1 VAVGLLSFSLV
12 AILGLLSATTR
23 SATDV
28 ADAQGLASLGAS
40 ILDEVER
47 LKVSTGLAGLAAL
60 VPADGSAVPLR
71 LVGTRDGRRVLIAGG
86 VDPAANHP
94 LDDPALP
101 GIANRDRFFLIEL
114 TRLAKPDVGTDAGF
128 IAVGARCSWPYQ
140 IPTGPP
146 TPGATD
152 CDADPARE
160 VAANERRV
168 VISNLALRP

>member
-1 VAVGLLSFSLV
+1 MAVSLLSVSLV

-40 ILDEVER
+40 ILGEVER
-47 LKVSTGLAGLAAL
+47 LKVPAGFAGLAAL

-101 GIANRDRFFLIEL
+101 GIANRDRFFLVEF
-114 TRLAKPDVGTDAGF
+114 TRLAKPDVGTDAGY

-160 VAANERRV
+160 VPANERRV
-168 VISNLALRP
+168 ALINFAVRP